1 MKKLKSTE
9 LNTSNGCCIL
19 YELYLNNT
27 AANKL
32 MEERE
37 GGRERGKKRRKER
50 TKRKKEG
57 KEEGD
62 RNSW

>member
-1 MKKLKSTE
+1 VLY
-9 LNTSNGCCIL
+9 LI